1 MLGTAFEGVLAAARA
16 GDPAAWA
23 SLLDEL
29 SGPLLGF
36 ARGRGLDDPE
46 DVVGDTLL
54 HVARGLDGFRGD
66 EQGFR
71 AWVFTIA
78 HRRVVDAVRRGV
90 RRPLTPLPSDEL
102 VRLADAVEV
111 GDDAIEAAL
120 ERLDGDRR
128 LAELLAHL
136 TDEQRE
142 VLVLRYVVD
151 LDATAVGTMTGRST
165 NAVAAITRRALH
177 RLEEVLDA
185 AVDAAAVSRG
195 VVRHLPTAVDDG
207 RA

>member
-1 MLGTAFEGVLAAARA
+1 MLGAAFEGVLAAARA
-16 GDPAAWA
+16 GDPEAWR

-29 SGPLLGF
+29 AGPLLGF
-36 ARGRGLDDPE
+36 ARGRGLADPE
-46 DVVGDTLL
+46 DVVGETLL
-54 HVARGLDGFRGD
+54 QVARGLDGFRGD

-90 RRPLTPLPSDEL
+90 RRPLTPLPADEL
-102 VRLADAVEV
+102 AVLADAVQA
-111 GDDAIEAAL
+111 GADAVEAAV
-120 ERLDGDRR
+120 ERLDGEERIAR
-128 LAELLAHL
+128 LLAHL
-136 TDEQRE
+136 TEEQRE

-151 LDATAVGTMTGRST
+151 LDATTVGTMTGRST

-185 AVDAAAVSRG
+185 AHATRV
-195 VVRHLPTAVDDG
+195 
-207 RA
+207 